1 MYDSL
6 ANMAIKWWVLLLV
19 TLNGS
24 MLLSFNIIS
33 FVFNSHTCL
42 SFWYLK
48 ANLGYI
54 DTGLKKGG
62 KNGELSQFLTAT
74 PNSAE
79 YYNNLFQ
86 LPTQSITKL

>member
-1 MYDSL
+1 MP
-6 ANMAIKWWVLLLV
+6 VLLVL
-19 TLNGS
+19 GRQE
-24 MLLSFNIIS
+24 
-33 FVFNSHTCL
+33 HQD
-42 SFWYLK
+42 LK
-48 ANLGYI
+48 ANLGYV

-79 YYNNLFQ
+79 YHNNLFQ

>member
-1 MYDSL
+1 MP
-6 ANMAIKWWVLLLV
+6 VLLVL
-19 TLNGS
+19 GRQE
-24 MLLSFNIIS
+24 
-33 FVFNSHTCL
+33 HQD
-42 SFWYLK
+42 LK

-54 DTGLKKGG
+54 DTGLKKKG
-62 KNGELSQFLTAT
+62 KNRELSQFLKAT